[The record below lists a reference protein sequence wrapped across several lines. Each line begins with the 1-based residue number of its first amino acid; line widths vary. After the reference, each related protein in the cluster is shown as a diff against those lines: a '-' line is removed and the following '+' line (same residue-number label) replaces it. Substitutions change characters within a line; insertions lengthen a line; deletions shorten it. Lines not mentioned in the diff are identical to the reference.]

1 MNRPTYF
8 RVGAA
13 TTAAVILALVLAISG
28 CSNSGPNVPPSGGS
42 PVRTAPVEL
51 PASPTSMG
59 SGPVGA
65 GPVAVPMSPA
75 SAGPVP
81 VTSPVRVPAN
91 NGGPQGSEGDSL
103 PPHERLS
110 TMSGHKKPNGDLV
123 PGVDSFVRKPSGATQ
138 SGTAPEQN
146 TPPNG
151 RHHKRN
157 AK

>member
-13 TTAAVILALVLAISG
+13 TTAAVSVALVLAISG
-28 CSNSGPNVPPSGGS
+28 CSNSGPNVAPSGGG
-42 PVRTAPVEL
+42 PIRTVPVES
-51 PASPTSMG
+51 PASPTPVG
-59 SGPVGA
+59 SVPVGA
-65 GPVAVPMSPA
+65 GPVAVPMSPVT
-75 SAGPVP
+75 AGPVP

-91 NGGPQGSEGDSL
+91 NGGPQGPEGDPL

-110 TMSGHKKPNGDLV
+110 TMSDHKKANGDLI
-123 PGVDSFVRKPSGATQ
+123 PGIDSFVRKPPGTTH

-146 TPPNG
+146 TPPNA
-151 RHHKRN
+151 RHHKGK